1 MYFWKTE
8 MHTHICCRPIK
19 NGRFWDLASNSSG
32 PPFLPPC
39 TAPSLQDVK
48 QWPEHS
54 SKGFQRNVAKIQIL
68 TLTKTPNPLFAHN
81 LIGPLEMLELLELA
95 TRLGKEAFFAKS
107 FRRMHWEWHW
117 MLVHPVH
124 FPLSLPAGRFGF
136 SVGSENSPNCR
147 GVPWRWS
154 PPPHFWGVS
163 KNTPNLWEPLQRGS
177 RLCPTCIW
185 TNLTAAIIMLDPFS
199 FGQRG
204 SNGLWSQ
211 LIVGCNKHLHCSK

>member
-1 MYFWKTE
+1 MYFSKTE

-54 SKGFQRNVAKIQIL
+54 SKAFQRNAANIQIL

-95 TRLGKEAFFAKS
+95 TRLGKGFFGQKASDACIESGIECWCIQCTSLCLCLLGGSAFQLAKKLS
-107 FRRMHWEWHW
+107 GFFTKLRG
-117 MLVHPVH
+117 
-124 FPLSLPAGRFGF
+124 FPHLE
-136 SVGSENSPNCR
+136 VK
-147 GVPWRWS
+147 
-154 PPPHFWGVS
+154 PPPHLGGF
-163 KNTPNLWEPLQRGS
+163 K
-177 RLCPTCIW
+177 
-185 TNLTAAIIMLDPFS
+185 
-199 FGQRG
+199 
-204 SNGLWSQ
+204 
-211 LIVGCNKHLHCSK
+211 

>member
-54 SKGFQRNVAKIQIL
+54 SKGFQRNVAKIEIL

-95 TRLGKEAFFAKS
+95 TRLGKGASFGKKLPTHALRVALNVGASSALPFVFAC
-107 FRRMHWEWHW
+107 WEVW
-117 MLVHPVH
+117 LFSRVRKFTKLRG
-124 FPLSLPAGRFGF
+124 FP
-136 SVGSENSPNCR
+136 
-147 GVPWRWS
+147 PWRWLHHL
-154 PPPHFWGVS
+154 PIWGVS
-163 KNTPNLWEPLQRGS
+163 SKCLLFSKNPKPLEPLQRGS
-177 RLCPTCIW
+177 RLRPTCIEQIW
-185 TNLTAAIIMLDPFS
+185 RRS
-199 FGQRG
+199 
-204 SNGLWSQ
+204 
-211 LIVGCNKHLHCSK
+211 

>member
-1 MYFWKTE
+1 MYFSKTE

-54 SKGFQRNVAKIQIL
+54 SKAFQRNAANIQIL

-95 TRLGKEAFFAKS
+95 TRLGKGASLGKKLPTHALRVALNVGASSALPFVFAC
-107 FRRMHWEWHW
+107 WEVR
-117 MLVHPVH
+117 L
-124 FPLSLPAGRFGF
+124 F
-136 SVGSENSPNCR
+136 SWQKNCQVFSPNCGVFPR
-147 GVPWRWS
+147 GGEATS
-154 PPPHFWGVS
+154 PFGGFQVNACFS
-163 KNTPNLWEPLQRGS
+163 VKTPNLWS
-177 RLCPTCIW
+177 LCKEAQGYVPPAKKIW
-185 TNLTAAIIMLDPFS
+185 RRS
-199 FGQRG
+199 
-204 SNGLWSQ
+204 
-211 LIVGCNKHLHCSK
+211 